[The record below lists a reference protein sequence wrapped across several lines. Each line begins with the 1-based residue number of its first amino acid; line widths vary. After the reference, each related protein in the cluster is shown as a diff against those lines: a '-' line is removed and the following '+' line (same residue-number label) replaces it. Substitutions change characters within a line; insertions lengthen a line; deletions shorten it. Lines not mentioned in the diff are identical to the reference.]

1 MIVLLLLLLCYFNC
15 TDIFWVMFI
24 LFLFIFRVY
33 IAYLKVIQGYSSNV
47 GNAALK
53 GTQSTSSVM
62 VHTNARVEISV
73 PFHYGWC
80 VV

>member
-1 MIVLLLLLLCYFNC
+1 M
-15 TDIFWVMFI
+15 
-24 LFLFIFRVY
+24 
-33 IAYLKVIQGYSSNV
+33 VIQGYSSNV

-53 GTQSTSSVM
+53 CTQSTSSAM

>member
-15 TDIFWVMFI
+15 SDIFWVMFI
-24 LFLFIFRVY
+24 LFLFSFRVY
-33 IAYLKVIQGYSSNV
+33 IAKNEYSSNV
-47 GNAALK
+47 GNATLK